1 MKLIFSY
8 LLTTLVF
15 FAIDLTWIGLV
26 AKKFYWGNMG
36 QILKDDVNWVAAL
49 IFYLL
54 YIAGIF
60 IFAIL
65 PSVENDSVKSAIFYG
80 ALFGFFC
87 YATYDLTN
95 LATLKGFPMKV
106 AVVDMIWGTILTGAV
121 STAGFYIARWV
132 H

>member
-1 MKLIFSY
+1 MKLIISY
-8 LLTTLVF
+8 LLTTVVF

-26 AKKFYWGNMG
+26 AKKFYWSNIGDL
-36 QILKDDVNWVAAL
+36 LKDEINWVAAL

-54 YIAGIF
+54 YIIGIF
-60 IFAIL
+60 VFAIL
-65 PSVENDSVKSAIFYG
+65 PAVENDSVTSAIFYG

-95 LATLKGFPMKV
+95 LATLKGFPLKV
-106 AVVDMIWGTILTGAV
+106 VVVDMIWGTVLTGLV
-121 STAGFYIARWV
+121 STSGFYITRWV

>member
-1 MKLIFSY
+1 MRLIISY
-8 LLTTLVF
+8 LLTTVVF

-26 AKKFYWGNMG
+26 AKKFYWSNIGDL
-36 QILKDDVNWVAAL
+36 LKDEINWVAAL

-54 YIAGIF
+54 YIIGIF
-60 IFAIL
+60 VFAIL
-65 PSVENDSVKSAIFYG
+65 PAVENDSVTSAIFYG

-95 LATLKGFPMKV
+95 LATLKGFPLKV
-106 AVVDMIWGTILTGAV
+106 VVVDMIWGTVLTGLV
-121 STAGFYIARWV
+121 STSGFYITRWV

>member
-1 MKLIFSY
+1 MKLILSY
-8 LLTTLVF
+8 FLTTLVF

-26 AKKFYWGNMG
+26 AKKFYWGNIG
-36 QILKDDVNWVAAL
+36 QLLKDDVNWVAAL

-54 YIAGIF
+54 YIVGIF
-60 IFAIL
+60 VFAIL
-65 PSVENDSVKSAIFYG
+65 PSVENDSIKSAIFYG

-95 LATLKGFPMKV
+95 LATLKGFPLKV

-121 STAGFYIARWV
+121 STAGFYITRWV

>member
-1 MKLIFSY
+1 MKLVISY

-36 QILKDDVNWVAAL
+36 PLLKDDVNWAAAL

-54 YIAGIF
+54 YIIGIF
-60 IFAIL
+60 VFAIL
-65 PSVENDSVKSAIFYG
+65 PAVEDDSVKSAIFYG

-106 AVVDMIWGTILTGAV
+106 AIVDMIWGTILTGCV
-121 STAGFYIARWV
+121 STAGFYITRWV